1 MRADPLDPADSGVR
15 HAAALLRDDNLPKIS
30 SVANKCSRLLGIQV
44 FCGDRERMRA
54 RRTRDLEHKAGCAS
68 TMGLGS
74 IVCVKTVNIGPLGFK
89 GYPFFDQRR
98 LGNQSGDRSCEVY
111 VAKQDGRSSVP
122 EHDAQFLGRT
132 MLEAAAVSHP
142 ASKLHNRR
150 SAASVEPKNGTACSL
165 RRAAKPK
172 SLCAHACTKVKG
184 QSMVD
189 RPSSQLPST
198 HHRPVPPHSRRRMF
212 GDLSYSAG
220 S

>member
-1 MRADPLDPADSGVR
+1 
-15 HAAALLRDDNLPKIS
+15 
-30 SVANKCSRLLGIQV
+30 
-44 FCGDRERMRA
+44 
-54 RRTRDLEHKAGCAS
+54 
-68 TMGLGS
+68 MGLGF

-111 VAKQDGRSSVP
+111 AAKQDGRSSVP

-132 MLEAAAVSHP
+132 MVEAAAVSHP
-142 ASKLHNRR
+142 ASKLHSRR

-184 QSMVD
+184 QSVETRRVHSFLPQIIGLCRHTVVVECLETFHTALVAD
-189 RPSSQLPST
+189 RNRAQI
-198 HHRPVPPHSRRRMF
+198 HS
-212 GDLSYSAG
+212 A
-220 S
+220 